1 MRAAAI
7 QLNAN
12 AEVDRNLEAAER
24 LVRAAAGAGA
34 ELVLLPEKWSALA
47 PGDVLAELAEP
58 LDGPIVAAARGWA
71 RELGITLVAGS
82 IGERLA
88 DTERIAN
95 TSLLIDPDG
104 EIAAAYRKIH
114 MFDVDVGGVTYR
126 ESEHELAGDEVV
138 TASAGD
144 LEVGMTICYDLRF
157 PELYRILALRGA
169 TVVTVPSA
177 FTAATG
183 RDHWEVLVRARAIED
198 QLYVLAANQF
208 GEAPPQFSS
217 WGHSMVVDPWG
228 RVLDSVADGEGH
240 AIADVD
246 LAELERVREQ
256 VPSLASR
263 RSAAYAWPVET
274 GDRA

>member
-7 QLNAN
+7 QMNAN

-34 ELVLLPEKWSALA
+34 AFVLLPEKWSALA
-47 PGDVLAELAEP
+47 PGEILAELAEP
-58 LDGPIVAAARGWA
+58 LDGPIVTAARGWA

-88 DTERIAN
+88 DSERIAN
-95 TSLLIDPDG
+95 TSLLIDRDG

-114 MFDVDVGGVTYR
+114 MFDVEVGGVTYR

-144 LEVGMTICYDLRF
+144 LEVGLTICYDLRF

-169 TVVTVPSA
+169 TLVTVHSA
-177 FTAATG
+177 FTATTG

-208 GEAPPQFSS
+208 GDAPPQFSS
-217 WGHSMVVDPWG
+217 WGHTMIVDPWG

-240 AIADVD
+240 AIAEVD
-246 LAELERVREQ
+246 LGELERVREQ

-263 RSAAYAWPVET
+263 RGAAYAWPVET

>member
-47 PGDVLAELAEP
+47 PGEVLAELAEP

-82 IGERLA
+82 IGERLDA
-88 DTERIAN
+88 GERIAN
-95 TSLLIDPDG
+95 TSLLIDRDG

-144 LEVGMTICYDLRF
+144 LEVGLTICYDLRF

-169 TVVTVPSA
+169 TLVTVPSA

-217 WGHSMVVDPWG
+217 WGHSMIVDPWG

>member
-47 PGDVLAELAEP
+47 PGEVLAELAEP

-138 TASAGD
+138 TASARD
-144 LEVGMTICYDLRF
+144 LEVGLTICYVLRF

-169 TVVTVPSA
+169 TLVTVPSA
-177 FTAATG
+177 FTATTG